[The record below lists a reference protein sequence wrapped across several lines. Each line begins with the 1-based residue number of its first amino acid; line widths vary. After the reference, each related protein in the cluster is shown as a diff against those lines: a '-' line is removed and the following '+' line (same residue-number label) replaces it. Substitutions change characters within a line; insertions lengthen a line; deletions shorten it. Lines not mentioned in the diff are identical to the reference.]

1 MEGMTLEAEP
11 KGNPGE
17 EEERE
22 EEEEEGQ
29 MVLEGEESVSVLR
42 MARRSVRECQ
52 ELLQKGQGQ
61 QM

>member
-11 KGNPGE
+11 KGSPGE
-17 EEERE
+17 DEEG
-22 EEEEEGQ
+22 EEEGQ

-52 ELLQKGQGQ
+52 ELLVKGQGQ